1 MSNLFAFTRHK
12 ASSGISHIEA
22 TPDGIRIDSK
32 LIGYT
37 SAIRQ
42 LDEGYFDY
50 ALPDGMRII
59 AEVQE
64 GELMGWF
71 NPSAEQMALIW
82 RWLVACLFIHEQQ
95 DKNGVVPVANEEGGT
110 DYGVIYAGEHGGMSI
125 YPITERCSLAIHIEG
140 IALEKYGAVTG
151 MERAIQLY
159 QGMVEVNPDTDA
171 LRLSQWGRESLTMLH
186 DDFIKMLNAE
196 GIPAAP
202 TAH

>member
-1 MSNLFAFTRHK
+1 MSNLLKFPK
-12 ASSGISHIEA
+12 ASSAQALNHIEA
-22 TPDGIRIDSK
+22 TPDGIRLDSK

-37 SAIRQ
+37 TAIRQ

-151 MERAIQLY
+151 TERAIQLY